1 MNAPRTLIP
10 PLVRV
15 RLPSTLA
22 TRAGVERLNE
32 IRATTVEAA
41 LESLAAR
48 HPQLRPT
55 LWSGPRSLN
64 PNVMVFHNETLVRDE
79 LLDTVLGERDM
90 IDVVPAVESG

>member
-1 MNAPRTLIP
+1 VNAPRTLIP

-22 TRAGVERLNE
+22 TRE

>member
-1 MNAPRTLIP
+1 VNAPRTLIP

-64 PNVMVFHNETLVRDE
+64 PNVMIFHNETLVRDE